1 MGLKLFNMEQLS
13 TCCNDGW
20 IACEDRLPEENQRV
34 LASFSHGA
42 VTILTYYDKK
52 FHGIYDYTINI
63 VLAWQPL
70 PEPYNI
76 NIKNNNN

>member
-52 FHGIYDYTINI
+52 FHGIYDYTINT